1 MSPSAGESAS
11 VASPAL
17 ASLLAITQPAK
28 GPRDVAALVGE
39 ASPRREAGN
48 TTYAVDQFTG
58 LPSYK

>member
-1 MSPSAGESAS
+1 MLSRS
-11 VASPAL
+11 VTRLAL
-17 ASLLAITQPAK
+17 ASLLAITQPAE
-28 GPRDVAALVGE
+28 GPRDELAAALVGE